1 MKTIEV
7 TLNEKR
13 NVRLTAFIQDVGKEY
28 RNITKRPG
36 VLVIP
41 GGGYMFC
48 SDREAEPVALAYLNA
63 GYDAFILRYTTNEVG
78 SWPDPL
84 QDYEDA
90 MEYIINHADE

>member
-7 TLNEKR
+7 VLNEKR
-13 NVRLTAFIQDVGKEY
+13 NVRLTAFIQDVEKEY

-63 GYDAFILRYTTNEVG
+63 GYDAFILRSLDHFFRSDQISQSPSCNRICLG
-78 SWPDPL
+78 K
-84 QDYEDA
+84 
-90 MEYIINHADE
+90 

>member
-63 GYDAFILRYTTNEVG
+63 
-78 SWPDPL
+78 
-84 QDYEDA
+84 
-90 MEYIINHADE
+90 

>member
-36 VLVIP
+36 VMVIT
-41 GGGYMFC
+41 GGG
-48 SDREAEPVALAYLNA
+48 
-63 GYDAFILRYTTNEVG
+63 
-78 SWPDPL
+78 
-84 QDYEDA
+84 
-90 MEYIINHADE
+90 

>member
-7 TLNEKR
+7 VLNEKR
-13 NVRLTAFIQDVGKEY
+13 NVRLTAFIQDVEKEY

-78 SWPDPL
+78 SPSVFKKV
-84 QDYEDA
+84 A
-90 MEYIINHADE
+90 NV